1 LFDRRNVAMKKIA
14 RIMLLIGAL
23 SISAIS
29 FAASLAGQRFDDR
42 VTVANQEL
50 VLNGLG
56 VRSVFFIK
64 GYVAALY
71 LPQLGASFRDVSAMK
86 GAKRLQLRMLR
97 AAEPED
103 FIEALVEG
111 IEENSNATELV
122 TLKDRIAQLEK
133 TIKIIG
139 AARVDDTINFDFV
152 PNVGTTLAVN
162 GVRKGSAIEGADFY
176 DAVLKIFIGS
186 FPVQGPL
193 KEGLLGKLR

>member
-1 LFDRRNVAMKKIA
+1 
-14 RIMLLIGAL
+14 
-23 SISAIS
+23 
-29 FAASLAGQRFDDR
+29 
-42 VTVANQEL
+42 
-50 VLNGLG
+50 
-56 VRSVFFIK
+56 
-64 GYVAALY
+64 
-71 LPQLGASFRDVSAMK
+71 MK
-86 GAKRLQLRMLR
+86 GAKHLQLRMLR

-111 IEENSNATELV
+111 IEENSSATELAN
-122 TLKDRIAQLEK
+122 LKERIAQLEK

-186 FPVQGPL
+186 FPVEGPL
-193 KEGLLGKLR
+193 KAGLLGKFR